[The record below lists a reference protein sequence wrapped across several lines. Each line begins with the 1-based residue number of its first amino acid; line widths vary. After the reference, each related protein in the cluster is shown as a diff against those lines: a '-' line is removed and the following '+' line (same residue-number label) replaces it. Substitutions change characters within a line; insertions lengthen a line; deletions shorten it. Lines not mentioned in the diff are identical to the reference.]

1 MGAPARVHV
10 QPRGSYSN
18 PTGPPGPLQRRHWNP
33 EERSACLRS
42 GELDAW
48 ARSPLW
54 RLLSRCHSLGCAWHP
69 AGLPK
74 ESLPRVAELGTRRE
88 GLVTGRKLGTS
99 TLGPQGPHPGTTLAW
114 KGGGGERGARPGPA
128 CEHWWCHRRDWL
140 AFQAWRPSSVLATPP
155 SAARSAGVPERPAGW
170 GSAAAQR
177 CVLWTPPL
185 PKARGPDPAPCPER
199 AKKPSAAAPAAA
211 RLCINVGRQ
220 PDQRRGL
227 EGRGQG

>member
-1 MGAPARVHV
+1 M
-10 QPRGSYSN
+10 
-18 PTGPPGPLQRRHWNP
+18 
-33 EERSACLRS
+33 
-42 GELDAW
+42 
-48 ARSPLW
+48 
-54 RLLSRCHSLGCAWHP
+54 
-69 AGLPK
+69 
-74 ESLPRVAELGTRRE
+74 RRE

-114 KGGGGERGARPGPA
+114 KGGGERRQAGPCLRTLVVSSPRLVSVPG
-128 CEHWWCHRRDWL
+128 L
-140 AFQAWRPSSVLATPP
+140 ASELRTATPP
-155 SAARSAGVPERPAGW
+155 SAARSAGVPERPVGW

-211 RLCINVGRQ
+211 RLCIDVGRQ

>member
-1 MGAPARVHV
+1 MRLAPGRAPQRKFAESRRAWDAPGGSGNWEEAGDVHT
-10 QPRGSYSN
+10 GS
-18 PTGPPGPLQRRHWNP
+18 PGPAPRDN
-33 EERSACLRS
+33 S
-42 GELDAW
+42 GLE
-48 ARSPLW
+48 
-54 RLLSRCHSLGCAWHP
+54 
-69 AGLPK
+69 
-74 ESLPRVAELGTRRE
+74 
-88 GLVTGRKLGTS
+88 
-99 TLGPQGPHPGTTLAW
+99 
-114 KGGGGERGARPGPA
+114 GGGGERGARPGPA